1 MNQNED
7 GNQNKDNKLF
17 ALMDIINSENE
28 NNVKEKLN
36 IPDYSMHSNS
46 KDIPETLDEEEESR
60 QSLNP
65 DHKELLDITDSGI
78 IQIPNNYGQGQTQS
92 ISNENNNL
100 NTIENEFSSPL
111 NSNKNTLDESIKTT
125 LLRDIRLIYYK
136 LKHVINPF
144 SSNINRQRHIREWD
158 LWGPLLFITLLSCT
172 LAFKSENKSNIVV
185 IVFAI
190 FWLGSLLVYLNAT
203 LVDSKIK
210 LFPVICLL
218 GYCLFPLNISAF
230 ILSITNFYEIIR
242 FLLVLFTCVWAL
254 VSVEGYFR
262 SVSSPEQKWLVFYPA
277 ILMFAFIAWFVFTT
291 K

>member
-1 MNQNED
+1 MSQNNDE
-7 GNQNKDNKLF
+7 NQNKDNKLF

-36 IPDYSMHSNS
+36 IPDYSMNSNS

-65 DHKELLDITDSGI
+65 EHKELLDITDSGI
-78 IQIPNNYGQGQTQS
+78 IQIPNKYVEGQSQ
-92 ISNENNNL
+92 ISSDDNNINS
-100 NTIENEFSSPL
+100 TENEFSSPL
-111 NSNKNTLDESIKTT
+111 NSNKNTLDEPISTT
-125 LLRDIRLIYYK
+125 LLRDISLIYYK

-144 SSNINRQRHIREWD
+144 SSNFNRQKHIREWD

-172 LAFKSENKSNIVV
+172 LAIKSKDKSNIVV
-185 IVFAI
+185 IIFSI

-203 LVDSKIK
+203 LLDSKIK
-210 LFPVICLL
+210 FFPVLCLL

-230 ILSITNFYEIIR
+230 ILSISNFYEFIR
-242 FLLVLFTCVWAL
+242 FLLVLLTCAWAL
-254 VSVEGYFR
+254 ISVEGYFR

>member
-1 MNQNED
+1 MNQNDE
-7 GNQNKDNKLF
+7 NQNKDNKLF
-17 ALMDIINSENE
+17 GLMNIINNENE

-36 IPDYSMHSNS
+36 IPDYSMNSNS

-65 DHKELLDITDSGI
+65 EHKNLLDITDSGI
-78 IQIPNNYGQGQTQS
+78 IQIPNKYSEGQSQS
-92 ISNENNNL
+92 ISSTENG
-100 NTIENEFSSPL
+100 FSTPL
-111 NSNKNTLDESIKTT
+111 NSDKNTLDESISTT

-144 SSNINRQRHIREWD
+144 SSNINRQKHIKEWD

-172 LAFKSENKSNIVV
+172 LAIKSKDKSNI
-185 IVFAI
+185 IAIIFAI

-203 LVDSKIK
+203 LLDSKIK

-230 ILSITNFYEIIR
+230 LLSISNFYEFIR
-242 FLLVLFTCVWAL
+242 FLLVLLTFIWAL
-254 VSVEGYFR
+254 ISVEGYFR

>member
-1 MNQNED
+1 MSQNNDE
-7 GNQNKDNKLF
+7 NQNKDNKLF

-36 IPDYSMHSNS
+36 IPDYSMNSNS

-65 DHKELLDITDSGI
+65 EHKELLDITDSGI
-78 IQIPNNYGQGQTQS
+78 IQIPNKYVEGQTQ
-92 ISNENNNL
+92 ISSDDNNVNS
-100 NTIENEFSSPL
+100 TENEFSSPL
-111 NSNKNTLDESIKTT
+111 NSNKNTLDESISTT

-144 SSNINRQRHIREWD
+144 SSNFNRQKHIREWD

-172 LAFKSENKSNIVV
+172 LAIKSKDKSNIVV
-185 IVFAI
+185 IIFSI

-203 LVDSKIK
+203 LLDSKIK
-210 LFPVICLL
+210 FFPVLCLL

-230 ILSITNFYEIIR
+230 ILSISNFYEFIR
-242 FLLVLFTCVWAL
+242 FLLVLLTCAWSL
-254 VSVEGYFR
+254 ISVEGYFR

>member
-1 MNQNED
+1 MSQNNDE
-7 GNQNKDNKLF
+7 NQNKDNKLF

-36 IPDYSMHSNS
+36 IPDYSMNSNS

-65 DHKELLDITDSGI
+65 EHKELLDITDSGI
-78 IQIPNNYGQGQTQS
+78 IQIPNKYVEGQTQ
-92 ISNENNNL
+92 ISSDDNNVNS
-100 NTIENEFSSPL
+100 TENEFSSPL
-111 NSNKNTLDESIKTT
+111 NSNKNTLDESISTT

-144 SSNINRQRHIREWD
+144 SSNFNRQKHIREWD
-158 LWGPLLFITLLSCT
+158 LWGPLIFITLLSCT
-172 LAFKSENKSNIVV
+172 LAIKSKDKSNIVV
-185 IVFAI
+185 IIFSI

-203 LVDSKIK
+203 LLDSKIK
-210 LFPVICLL
+210 FFPVLCLL

-230 ILSITNFYEIIR
+230 ILSITNFYEFIR
-242 FLLVLFTCVWAL
+242 FLLVLLTCAWAL
-254 VSVEGYFR
+254 ISVEGYFR

>member
-1 MNQNED
+1 MSQNNDE
-7 GNQNKDNKLF
+7 NQNKDNKLF

-36 IPDYSMHSNS
+36 IPDYSMNSNS

-65 DHKELLDITDSGI
+65 EHKELLDITDSGI
-78 IQIPNNYGQGQTQS
+78 IQIPNKYVEGQTQ
-92 ISNENNNL
+92 ISSDDNNVNS
-100 NTIENEFSSPL
+100 TENEFSSPL
-111 NSNKNTLDESIKTT
+111 NSNKNTLDESISTT

-144 SSNINRQRHIREWD
+144 SSNFNRQKHIREWD
-158 LWGPLLFITLLSCT
+158 LWGPLIFITLLSCT
-172 LAFKSENKSNIVV
+172 LAIKSKDKSNIVV
-185 IVFAI
+185 IIFSI

-203 LVDSKIK
+203 LLDSKIK
-210 LFPVICLL
+210 FFPVLCLL

-230 ILSITNFYEIIR
+230 ILSISNFYEFIR
-242 FLLVLFTCVWAL
+242 FLLVLLTCAWSL
-254 VSVEGYFR
+254 ISVEGYFR

>member
-1 MNQNED
+1 MSQNNDE
-7 GNQNKDNKLF
+7 NQNKDNKLF

-36 IPDYSMHSNS
+36 IPDYSMNSNS

-65 DHKELLDITDSGI
+65 EHKELLDITDSGI
-78 IQIPNNYGQGQTQS
+78 IQIPNKYVEGQTQ
-92 ISNENNNL
+92 ISSDDNNVNS
-100 NTIENEFSSPL
+100 TENEFSSPL
-111 NSNKNTLDESIKTT
+111 NSNKNTLDESISTT

-144 SSNINRQRHIREWD
+144 SSNFNRQKHIREWD

-172 LAFKSENKSNIVV
+172 LAIKSKDKSNIVV
-185 IVFAI
+185 IIFSI

-203 LVDSKIK
+203 LLDSKIK
-210 LFPVICLL
+210 FFPVLCLL

-230 ILSITNFYEIIR
+230 ILSITNFYEFIR
-242 FLLVLFTCVWAL
+242 FLLVLLTCAWAL
-254 VSVEGYFR
+254 ISVEGYFR